1 MNKATSS
8 YQINRLY
15 ETLFTGSSDGIALC
29 DLKQVVVKI
38 NPAFTALFGF
48 TEEEAI
54 GQRLDDLVVRT
65 SEMKQ
70 ESLDLIQRIFSGEHA
85 FLETLR
91 MKKDGTLIPVVLVGL
106 IHTPPESEPFFFWKY
121 QDITPRIDAQKKAEE
136 SERQYRMLFENVQEG
151 ILGVDAQARIT
162 VVNPR
167 AVTLLGYAP
176 QEIIGRT
183 IFEFMDPATRDRA
196 RKRFSSEGSNSSEVF
211 ELGLRHNEGHFMPV
225 RVKGTPVFDREGN
238 FAAGVALLEDLR
250 EIRNVENELR
260 KQSSILRRV
269 WNQTITA
276 LSYVSERRDPYTAG
290 HQKRVRKLALE
301 ISKSMGLDPN
311 IRAGLHVAALLH
323 DIGKISIPSEI
334 LTKPGRLTQIE
345 YDLIK
350 AHSKTGHEILGA
362 IEFPWPVAEIV
373 YQHHEAYDGSGYP
386 RGLSGENI
394 LLEARILATADAYEA
409 MSSHRPYRAA
419 MGKEF
424 AIKEM
429 QSLSGKRYAPDVV
442 EHCLKVLA
450 EGFTWGEAGEIEFQD
465 DILS

>member
-15 ETLFTGSSDGIALC
+15 ETLFTGATDGIALC
-29 DLKQVVVKI
+29 DLNQVVVKI

-48 TEEEAI
+48 AEEEAI
-54 GQRLDDLVVRT
+54 GQKLDDLVARA

-70 ESLDLIQRIFSGEHA
+70 ESLDLIQRIFSGENA
-85 FLETLR
+85 FLETVR

-121 QDITPRIDAQKKAEE
+121 QDITPRIDAQRKAEE

-167 AVTLLGYAP
+167 AVTLLGYTP

-183 IFEFMDPATRDRA
+183 IFEFMDPTTRDKA
-196 RKRFSSEGSNSSEVF
+196 RKRFYSKRRNPSEIF

-225 RVKGTPVFDREGN
+225 RVKGTPVFDENGK
-238 FAAGVALLEDLR
+238 FAAGVALLEDLQ
-250 EIRNVENELR
+250 EIRSIENELM

-301 ISKSMGLDPN
+301 IAKSMGLEPK
-311 IRAGLHVAALLH
+311 IRAGLSVAALLH
-323 DIGKISIPSEI
+323 DIGKISVPSEI

-345 YDLIK
+345 YELIK
-350 AHSKTGHEILGA
+350 AHSKTGYEILGA

-394 LLEARILATADAYEA
+394 LLEARILAVADAFEA

-419 MGKEF
+419 LGMEF
-424 AIKEM
+424 AMGEM
-429 QSLSGKRYAPDVV
+429 QSLSGKRYDPEIV
-442 EHCLKVLA
+442 EHCSRVLV